1 MGEETDMAA
10 QVSALHNEMATSI
23 SSVREVIRD
32 LVSKPSDTSDG
43 ISLLSLKNHVLL
55 SYMQSLL
62 LLSCRRALSHSLAT
76 RSPPQRPFS
85 DPDRDAR
92 GDGPGDL
99 VDSMIEGRI
108 VLEKIKVLEGRMR
121 YQIDKL
127 VRLAK
132 DDAAVDVT
140 NDPLAFRPNPG
151 NLIDDNDDEVS
162 EGEEEEG
169 NDRPMT
175 LNDGIY
181 HPPRLAPTPYVPTSK
196 DKNKKRAPIPTT
208 LSALRDADPTLP
220 YTESTT
226 GLGST
231 PSLNNQSSR
240 ARYLKR
246 LTEFEE
252 EQFGRVML
260 SKKEA
265 RRRRRDEEAL
275 AMGGGLSGV
284 GEEGKGR
291 VRRGGRG
298 FDDEFADVLRDV
310 DRGGNGRGGDGYDEL
325 RQRSKRGSVL
335 ERSRDA
341 RRESAVIED
350 DAPMKKRKRSRFE
363 MERKA
368 VKKRK

>member
-1 MGEETDMAA
+1 MGEETDMVA
-10 QVSALHNEMATSI
+10 QVSALHNDMATSI
-23 SSVREVIRD
+23 SSVREVIQG
-32 LVSKPSDTSDG
+32 LASNCSQTTDG

-62 LLSCRRALSHSLAT
+62 LLSCRRALSHSLAA
-76 RSPPQRPFS
+76 RSPPQQPFS

-99 VDSMIEGRI
+99 VDSMIENRV

-132 DDAAVDVT
+132 DDAAVDVN
-140 NDPLAFRPNPG
+140 NDPLAFRPNPE
-151 NLIDDNDDEVS
+151 NLVDDNDDEVS
-162 EGEEEEG
+162 EGEEEG
-169 NDRPMT
+169 NDRPMAS
-175 LNDGIY
+175 NDGIY
-181 HPPRLAPTPYVPTSK
+181 HPPRLAPVPYIPTSK

-208 LSALRDADPTLP
+208 LNALRHADPTLP
-220 YTESTT
+220 YTESTS

-310 DRGGNGRGGDGYDEL
+310 DRGGRGGDGYDEL

-335 ERSRDA
+335 ERSRDSK
-341 RRESAVIED
+341 RESAPMED
-350 DAPMKKRKRSRFE
+350 DGPMKKRKRSRFE

>member
-1 MGEETDMAA
+1 MGEETDMTA
-10 QVSALHNEMATSI
+10 QISALHNDMATSI
-23 SSVREVIRD
+23 SSVREVIKG
-32 LVSKPSDTSDG
+32 LASDCPQTTDG

-62 LLSCRRALSHSLAT
+62 LLSCRRALSHSLAA
-76 RSPPQRPFS
+76 RSPPQQPFS

-92 GDGPGDL
+92 GAGPGDL
-99 VDSMIEGRI
+99 VDSMIESRV

-127 VRLAK
+127 VRLSK
-132 DDAAVDVT
+132 DDAVADVG
-140 NDPLAFRPNPG
+140 NDPLAFRPNPA
-151 NLIDDNDDEVS
+151 NLVDDNDDEVS
-162 EGEEEEG
+162 EGEEEG
-169 NDRPMT
+169 NDRPT
-175 LNDGIY
+175 ATSDGIY
-181 HPPRLAPTPYVPTSK
+181 HPPRLAP
-196 DKNKKRAPIPTT
+196 NKKRAPVPTT
-208 LSALRDADPTLP
+208 LNALRHADPTLP
-220 YTESTT
+220 YTESTS

-246 LTEFEE
+246 LTDFEE
-252 EQFGRVML
+252 DQFGRVML

-265 RRRRRDEEAL
+265 RRRRRDEESL

-310 DRGGNGRGGDGYDEL
+310 DRGGSGRGGDGYDEL

-335 ERSRDA
+335 ERSRDT
-341 RRESAVIED
+341 RRESAPMED
-350 DAPMKKRKRSRFE
+350 DGLMKKRKRSRFE

>member
-1 MGEETDMAA
+1 MADPA
-10 QVSALHNEMATSI
+10 VQVSTLHDEMATSI
-23 SSVREVIRD
+23 SSVREVIQD
-32 LVSKPSDTSDG
+32 LASKPNDTSDG

-62 LLSCRRALSHSLAT
+62 LLSCLSQP
-76 RSPPQRPFS
+76 RSPPQQPFS
-85 DPDRDAR
+85 DPDRDTR

-99 VDSMIEGRI
+99 R
-108 VLEKIKVLEGRMR
+108 GRMR
-121 YQIDKL
+121 YQTDKL

-132 DDAAVDVT
+132 DDTAVDAT
-140 NDPLAFRPNPG
+140 N
-151 NLIDDNDDEVS
+151 
-162 EGEEEEG
+162 EGEEEG
-169 NDRPMT
+169 NDGPT
-175 LNDGIY
+175 ASSDGIY
-181 HPPRLAPTPYVPTSK
+181 RPPRLAPTPYIPTSK

-220 YTESTT
+220 YTESTS

-310 DRGGNGRGGDGYDEL
+310 DRGNGRGGDGYDEL

-341 RRESAVIED
+341 RRESLPIED